1 MKENKK
7 ERNKIE
13 ENNKEQ
19 GTEEQKNQEQK
30 DGATIHKDNS
40 LNRLDLSFL
49 KHIDLKEYKLCHLLA
64 YWIYDFA
71 NYHDEERDFDTT
83 KMITFKRGNI
93 IKANLGFNVGHE
105 LGGLHYC
112 IVLDK
117 FDNPKD
123 GTLNVIP
130 LTSKKDNKKYP
141 KSAIDLENEIFDI
154 LNELYSKEIKK
165 LSDKYQDIWSLPAEK
180 VEQFTSDFE
189 YVKKIKDEI
198 SKMKVGSI
206 ALINQI
212 TTISKQRIFD
222 DDILRKVRLSKDSLD
237 LLDKNIIKYFTK

>member
-1 MKENKK
+1 MEENK
-7 ERNKIE
+7 NE
-13 ENNKEQ
+13 EQINKEQ
-19 GTEEQKNQEQK
+19 K
-30 DGATIHKDNS
+30 DEATIHKENS

-71 NYHDEERDFDTT
+71 NYHNEERDFDTT

-93 IKANLGFNVGHE
+93 IKANLGFNIGHE
-105 LGGLHYC
+105 LGGLHYY

-117 FDNPKD
+117 FDNPKN

-130 LTSKKDNKKYP
+130 LTSKKDKKYP
-141 KSAIDLENEIFDI
+141 KSTIDLGNEIFDI
-154 LNELYSKEIKK
+154 LNDLYSKEIEK
-165 LSDKYQDIWSLPAEK
+165 LSNKYQNIWSLPTEK
-180 VEQFTSDFE
+180 VKQFTSDFE
-189 YVKKIKDEI
+189 YVKKIKNEI

-222 DDILRKVRLSKDSLD
+222 DDILRRVRLSKDCLD

>member
-1 MKENKK
+1 M
-7 ERNKIE
+7 E
-13 ENNKEQ
+13 ENN
-19 GTEEQKNQEQK
+19 EEKKNQEQK
-30 DGATIHKDNS
+30 NEAMIHKDNS
-40 LNRLDLSFL
+40 LNRLDLSFI
-49 KHIDLKEYKLCHLLA
+49 KHIDLKEYKLCNLLA

-71 NYHDEERDFDTT
+71 NYHDQEREFDTT

-117 FDNPKD
+117 IDNPKN

-130 LTSKKDNKKYP
+130 LASKKNKKYP
-141 KSAIDLENEIFDI
+141 KSAIDLGNEIFDT
-154 LNELYSKEIKK
+154 LNALYSKEIKK
-165 LSDKYQDIWSLPAEK
+165 LSNKYQDIWSLPAER

-198 SKMKVGSI
+198 SKMKIGSV

-222 DDILRKVRLSKDSLD
+222 DDILRRVRLSKDSLD

>member
-1 MKENKK
+1 M
-7 ERNKIE
+7 E
-13 ENNKEQ
+13 ENN
-19 GTEEQKNQEQK
+19 EEKKNQEQK
-30 DGATIHKDNS
+30 NEAMIHKDNS
-40 LNRLDLSFL
+40 LNRLDLSFI
-49 KHIDLKEYKLCHLLA
+49 KHIDLKEYKLCNLLA

-71 NYHDEERDFDTT
+71 NYHDQEREFDTT

-117 FDNPKD
+117 IDNPKN

-130 LTSKKDNKKYP
+130 LTSKKNKKYP
-141 KSAIDLENEIFDI
+141 KSAIDLGNEIFDI
-154 LNELYSKEIKK
+154 LNDLYSKEIEK
-165 LSDKYQDIWSLPAEK
+165 LSNKYQNIWSLPTEK
-180 VEQFTSDFE
+180 VKQFTSDFE
-189 YVKKIKDEI
+189 YVKKIKNEI

-222 DDILRKVRLSKDSLD
+222 DDILRRVRLSKDCLD